1 MPRSFDLLVIGDAN
15 PDVVVGPVPPT
26 LEYGQ
31 RERLVA
37 TGSLLMGGSAAIT
50 ACGAARLGL
59 RVAFAGRVGDD
70 AAGAFVRTAL
80 AERGVD
86 VTALATDPERPTP
99 LTTVLTRG
107 DDRAIL
113 TAPGCL
119 AATGARDVPDRL
131 LADCRHVHAGSFFL
145 MPRLARSLGDLFARA
160 RGDGAATSLDTNDD
174 PAQRWDPE
182 LLGPVLK
189 STDVLLP
196 NAAEARAL
204 AATLAP
210 GSLPPAS
217 PAPASPAPG
226 SPATGSPEGDEP
238 EYGPTVTAAT
248 TAAAAALA
256 RLGPLV
262 IVKDGAAGALAHDG
276 VTLTRTA
283 AVPADPVD
291 SVGAGDSFDAGFVA
305 AVLHGLDL
313 PSALSF
319 AAACGALSTRAHGGT
334 AAQPT
339 WDEARAAAL
348 TTRPGSHA

>member
-1 MPRSFDLLVIGDAN
+1 MPRSFDLVVIGDAN
-15 PDVVVGPVPPT
+15 PDVVVGPVPRA
-26 LEYGQ
+26 LECGQ
-31 RERLVA
+31 REQLVA
-37 TGSLLMGGSAAIT
+37 SARLLTGGSAAIT

-80 AERGVD
+80 AGRGVD
-86 VTALATDPERPTP
+86 VSALVTDPELPTP

-119 AATGARDVPDRL
+119 AATGPQDVPDRL

-145 MPRLARSLGDLFARA
+145 MPRLARSLGEVFARA
-160 RGDGAATSLDTNDD
+160 RGHGAATSLDTNDD
-174 PAQRWDPE
+174 PARRWDAE
-182 LLGPVLK
+182 LLTPVLK
-189 STDVLLP
+189 FTDVLLP

-204 AATLAP
+204 AGTLAP
-210 GSLPPAS
+210 QEPSGAPEPGGPDAPPE
-217 PAPASPAPG
+217 
-226 SPATGSPEGDEP
+226 PATGP
-238 EYGPTVTAAT
+238 A
-248 TAAAAALA
+248 AAAAALA

-262 IVKDGAAGALAHDG
+262 VVKDGAAGALAHDG

-305 AVLHGLDL
+305 AVLHGMDR
-313 PSALSF
+313 PAALAF

-339 WDEARAAAL
+339 WDEARAAATL

>member
-37 TGSLLMGGSAAIT
+37 TASLLMGGSAAIT

-119 AATGARDVPDRL
+119 TATGAQDVPDRL

-160 RGDGAATSLDTNDD
+160 RGHGAATSLDTNDD
-174 PAQRWDPE
+174 PSQRWDPE

-210 GSLPPAS
+210 
-217 PAPASPAPG
+217 ASPAPG
-226 SPATGSPEGDEP
+226 SPEGDGP
-238 EYGPTVTAAT
+238 ECDPSAAAAT

-262 IVKDGAAGALAHDG
+262 VVKDGAAGALAHDG
-276 VTLTRTA
+276 ATLTRTA
-283 AVPADPVD
+283 AVPTDPVD

-313 PSALSF
+313 PAALSF

>member
-1 MPRSFDLLVIGDAN
+1 MPRPFDLLVIGDAN
-15 PDVVVGPVPPT
+15 PDVVVGPVPRTP
-26 LEYGQ
+26 EFGQ
-31 RERLVA
+31 REQLVGTGRL
-37 TGSLLMGGSAAIT
+37 LPGGSAAIT

-59 RVAFAGRVGDD
+59 RVTFAGRVGDD

-80 AERGVD
+80 AGRGVD
-86 VTALATDPERPTP
+86 VSALATDPELPTP
-99 LTTVLTRG
+99 LTTVLTHG
-107 DDRAIL
+107 ADRAIL

-119 AATGARDVPDRL
+119 AATGPQDVPDRL
-131 LADCRHVHAGSFFL
+131 LAAARHVHAGSFFL

-160 RGDGAATSLDTNDD
+160 RGHGAATSLDTNDD

-189 STDVLLP
+189 SVDHLLP

-210 GSLPPAS
+210 GSAEEVS
-217 PAPASPAPG
+217 EG
-226 SPATGSPEGDEP
+226 TPEGDRP
-238 EYGPTVTAAT
+238 GTGPAS
-248 TAAAAALA
+248 AAAALA

-262 IVKDGAAGALAHDG
+262 VVKDGAAGALAHDG
-276 VTLTRTA
+276 AVLTRTA

-291 SVGAGDSFDAGFVA
+291 TVGAGDSFDAGFIA

-313 PSALSF
+313 PAALSF

>member
-15 PDVVVGPVPPT
+15 PDVVVGPVPRT

-31 RERLVA
+31 REQLVA
-37 TGSLLMGGSAAIT
+37 SGRLLMGGSAAIT

-86 VTALATDPERPTP
+86 VTALVTDPERPTP
-99 LTTVLTRG
+99 LTTVLARG

-145 MPRLARSLGDLFARA
+145 MPRLARSLGDIFARA
-160 RGDGAATSLDTNDD
+160 RGHGAATSLDTNDD

-204 AATLAP
+204 AAALAP
-210 GSLPPAS
+210 GP
-217 PAPASPAPG
+217 
-226 SPATGSPEGDEP
+226 PEGDGP
-238 EYGPTVTAAT
+238 ETGPA
-248 TAAAAALA
+248 AAAAALA

-262 IVKDGAAGALAHDG
+262 VVKDGAAGALAHDG
-276 VTLTRTA
+276 ATLTRTA
-283 AVPADPVD
+283 AVPTDPVD

-305 AVLHGLDL
+305 AVLHGMDL
-313 PSALSF
+313 PTALSF

-339 WDEARAAAL
+339 RDEARAAAL
-348 TTRPGSHA
+348 TTRPGSHT